1 MSDGE
6 GLGGEQALIAQLMK
20 NRIKRRLYAIH
31 NAIAEIFPTIRNS
44 LGIVPRNVNKA
55 ISDKLLTSL
64 AERFQMS
71 PEIVPPADSLALI
84 AAVGQSTSRRA
95 RRRQN
100 QRQAAYALE
109 SEVLRLHKELAKLQA
124 SDWKLATADPQNAM
138 GKV

>member
-20 NRIKRRLYAIH
+20 NRIKVFSGTSSTWGTSSVEMWIKRVHR
-31 NAIAEIFPTIRNS
+31 
-44 LGIVPRNVNKA
+44 
-55 ISDKLLTSL
+55 LLTSL